1 MRNEW
6 DYLLEVKN
14 AAVVVVCIFLMVC
27 EGDLR
32 IQIIFTQ
39 E

>member
-14 AAVVVVCIFLMVC
+14 AAVVVCIFLMVC